1 MEELSRLPY
10 MFTSGSATTVA
21 GGATGA
27 EGQESSRVDWSIV
40 PVGVVTV
47 MKEDCCGSEEHSMR

>member
-1 MEELSRLPY
+1 MPY
-10 MFTSGSATTVA
+10 IWVSESGPNTDT
-21 GGATGA
+21 GAVVGA

-47 MKEDCCGSEEHSMR
+47 IKADCWGSEEHSMR